1 MTVTISLRL
10 FGPERQLVYLSHS
23 AATAMR
29 HGREIAGILAPGT
42 GSTATGSTTTG
53 SAAVSEAQS
62 PDAPDIDPHRSES
75 PGSASPS
82 LDTPSRGNGPA
93 SVTDTLIAARGL
105 SLTYPT
111 GKKALQDI
119 DLRLPTRGV
128 IGLTG
133 ASGCGKST
141 LVSLMSGDL
150 APTSGSLTLS
160 GRDIAGLPEADRVR
174 LLTVVRGNDPLL
186 SGTVRTAL
194 NPAGD
199 DISDDR
205 LRAALES
212 VGLTDELAGRG
223 GLETPVAPGGS
234 NLSGGQRQRL
244 SLARSPDAWSDSSV
258 RSGRSNT
265 GRSPAG
271 SRSTSSPSPR
281 WSARQSASCEQPG
294 CQTACRMRRVRQAS
308 TPHAGPV
315 RLARLGH
322 RRRAPPARA
331 RPVLLWRAA
340 VQPSDGLQH
349 PA

>member
-82 LDTPSRGNGPA
+82 LDTPSRGNGPV

-105 SLTYPT
+105 SLIYPT

-133 ASGCGKST
+133 VSGCGKST

-160 GRDIAGLPEADRVR
+160 GRDIAGLPEADRVS

-244 SLARSPDAWSDSSV
+244 SLARALL
-258 RSGRSNT
+258 
-265 GRSPAG
+265 
-271 SRSTSSPSPR
+271 
-281 WSARQSASCEQPG
+281 
-294 CQTACRMRRVRQAS
+294 RR
-308 TPHAGPV
+308 T
-315 RLARLGH
+315 
-322 RRRAPPARA
+322 
-331 RPVLLWRAA
+331 PVLLLDEATSAVDREHDARISRIIRERGKEQLVIVVAHRLAA
-340 VQPSDGLQH
+340 IRNADRILVLEDGRLVQQGTFDGLARQ
-349 PA
+349 PGPFARQWDEQREIEKGR